1 MNILLDILHNKI
13 LLHAALG
20 WIIAQVLKVVVGFVK
35 EKKISFTLLFSS
47 GGIPSS
53 HSSTVTALT
62 TSTGVEYG
70 FDSAIFAI
78 SFVLA
83 FIVMY
88 DAAGVRRA
96 AGEQARI
103 LNRMMRELDEGKTD
117 NMQKELKELIGHTPF
132 QVIVGAVLGIF
143 IPFAIRL

>member
-1 MNILLDILHNKI
+1 MDIFGDLFHNKI
-13 LLHAALG
+13 LIHAAFG
-20 WIIAQVLKVVVGFVK
+20 WVIAQILKLVIGYIR
-35 EKKISFTLLFSS
+35 EKRFTFTLLISS

-53 HSSTVTALT
+53 HSATVTALA
-62 TSTGVEYG
+62 TSTGNQYG

-78 SFVLA
+78 SFILA

-96 AGEQARI
+96 AGEQAKI
-103 LNRMMRELDEGKTD
+103 LNKMMRELDEGKMD
-117 NMQKELKELIGHTPF
+117 NMQSELKELIGHTPF

-143 IPFAIRL
+143 IPFIIKL